1 MTKAITTLYFSHDY
15 NTRNNNKIQDLIFK
29 HGFLGYGL
37 FWALVEELYNNSN
50 SLPINY
56 NRFAFSFHVDVQIII
71 SVINDFDLFVI
82 KNEKFSSKS
91 VGERLKKREKV
102 SEDAKNSAKKKW
114 DNYRNGKG
122 LQCDATAERPHSDGN
137 ATAMPMQSDGN
148 AINKRKEIKEKEIKE
163 SKEKEK
169 DLNEFFESL
178 PDANWSNLLKSWL
191 EYKKERKENY
201 KSVSSIKVFCRN
213 LIGLSNGEYL
223 LAEQIINQSI
233 GNNWAGIFALKNN
246 NQNGKS
252 INTAEAEQAEFRR
265 VAEMLRR
272 TVSNNSRPS

>member
-1 MTKAITTLYFSHDY
+1 MTNEQAGCLFKLIYQYNLTNEVPKDIPFELYGYFHSFLIQFKQE
-15 NTRNNNKIQDLIFK
+15 NVGVINNKGKRNKIN
-29 HGFLGYGL
+29 
-37 FWALVEELYNNSN
+37 ESEL
-50 SLPINY
+50 
-56 NRFAFSFHVDVQIII
+56 
-71 SVINDFDLFVI
+71 NDF
-82 KNEKFSSKS
+82 
-91 VGERLKKREKV
+91 
-102 SEDAKNSAKKKW
+102 
-114 DNYRNGKG
+114 
-122 LQCDATAERPHSDGN
+122 
-137 ATAMPMQSDGN
+137 
-148 AINKRKEIKEKEIKE
+148 
-163 SKEKEK
+163 
-169 DLNEFFESL
+169 FEGL
-178 PDANWSNLLKSWL
+178 PDLNWSNLLKDWL
-191 EYKKERKENY
+191 MYKKERNEGY